1 MKKITALILVVT
13 LMVSMCIPVSAA
25 ENSIQPYYINTNQA
39 SVVMAI
45 SDSGEAD
52 ISIFCSG
59 NSRVTKIQ
67 VTTYIEKQV
76 GSSWVRVSNGQT
88 NNQWSATAYTTYLVK
103 DYSCQLSSTGKYRA
117 VAEFTV
123 TGTVA
128 ETFTLYFEAT
138 YSS

>member
-52 ISIFCSG
+52 ISVFCSG

-103 DYSCQLSSTGKYRA
+103 DY
-117 VAEFTV
+117 
-123 TGTVA
+123 
-128 ETFTLYFEAT
+128 
-138 YSS
+138 